1 MLGNLAFCVFSC
13 GDLISA
19 TVGTF
24 CDLLGE
30 GCVFIAHRVPLQ
42 DSDFSLDDL
51 SDCSSGSI
59 EVCCDDL
66 TIGLIF
72 SLLFSFSFCF
82 LLNNDFC
89 QNIITYSLI
98 TCFFNSNSV
107 NAEQSP
113 DKA

>member
-1 MLGNLAFCVFSC
+1 MLINLAYWVLSC

-19 TVGTF
+19 TLGKF
-24 CDLLGE
+24 CDLFCE
-30 GCVFIAHRVPLQ
+30 GYVFIAHRVPLQ

-72 SLLFSFSFCF
+72 SLSVSLS
-82 LLNNDFC
+82 LL
-89 QNIITYSLI
+89 
-98 TCFFNSNSV
+98 
-107 NAEQSP
+107 EQSHLP
-113 DKA
+113 KNHHHQSHNI